1 MEEGMA
7 LSRLGVIFD
16 KLGQSLVVLDDKMR
30 VNYSNPYLGSTLS
43 QTELQGLLSSHR
55 VVPGVFSRKKVFFL
69 FDKDMTEQQ
78 EVWVKLQIQG
88 CMN

>member
-1 MEEGMA
+1 MEEGIA

-30 VNYSNPYLGSTLS
+30 VNYSNSYLSPTLS

-55 VVPGVFSRKKVFFL
+55 VVPGVVSRKKVLFF
-69 FDKDMTEQQ
+69 FDRDMTEQQ